1 MYHLAVLALLGL
13 ALFKLVDVLED
24 LVPGLTRFH
33 GLVTLV
39 LAIAGAIALDYNVFE
54 GFKVSFRE
62 TWMNTWAT
70 GIALAGFTTV
80 WRSAFHFLGDKE
92 GDAPE
97 ERHTTGILH
106 RAA

>member
-24 LVPGLTRFH
+24 VVPGLAKWH
-33 GLVTLV
+33 GLATLV
-39 LAIAGAIALDYNVFE
+39 LAVAGAIALDYNVFE
-54 GFKVSFRE
+54 GFKTTFRE

-70 GIALAGFTTV
+70 GIALAGMTTV
-80 WRSAFHFLGDKE
+80 WRAAFHFLGDKE
-92 GDAPE
+92 GDAPQ
-97 ERHTTGILH
+97 ERHISRLH